1 MEDVELETNIVI
13 TDENRE
19 EMELLYGKMP
29 EVIQNTPETHD
40 ISEAIEGSIEEDKE
54 VIINEISE

>member
-1 MEDVELETNIVI
+1 MKDIELETNIVI

-29 EVIQNTPETHD
+29 EVIEKAPETHD

>member
-1 MEDVELETNIVI
+1 MENEELETNIVI

-29 EVIQNTPETHD
+29 EVIQKAPETHE
-40 ISEAIEGSIEEDKE
+40 ISEAIEETIEEDKE